1 MMVNDAS
8 ARQEPLR
15 RVIYFADPMCSWCWG
30 FAPVIA
36 AVQDMLGAWAPI
48 SVIMGGLR
56 PGTTHAMRDKDKTAV
71 RHHWEA
77 VHKETGQPFDVSLFE
92 RDDFVYDTEPAC
104 RAVVAVRSVA
114 PEQAL
119 GYLQAVQRAFYADGR
134 DVTKA
139 AVLADIASGFGVD
152 GDAFADMFDAPDMAA
167 ATRADFKLTQSAGIS
182 GFPSVILQQGDE
194 VAPLTVGYR
203 PFAQLQP
210 HLQAWMAADSA
221 S

>member
-1 MMVNDAS
+1 MANVAS
-8 ARQEPLR
+8 PPTNPQR

-36 AVQDMLGAWAPI
+36 SIQDMLGAWAPI
-48 SVIMGGLR
+48 SVVMGGLR
-56 PGTTHAMRDKDKTAV
+56 PGTTHAMRDKDKAAV

-77 VHKETGQPFDVSLFE
+77 VHQETGQPFDFSLFD

-119 GYLQAVQRAFYADGR
+119 SYLQSVQRAFYAEGR
-134 DVTKA
+134 DVTNA
-139 AVLADIASGFGVD
+139 GTLADIAGGFGID
-152 GDAFADMFDAPDMAA
+152 AGAFAGMFDAPDMAA

-182 GFPSVILQQGDE
+182 GFPSVILQQDDDF
-194 VAPLTVGYR
+194 APLTAGYR

-210 HLQAWMAADSA
+210 HLHAWMTANPGA
-221 S
+221 